1 MSRASLA
8 RPAMSRLFDGCQAAL
23 VWLGALA
30 LVTGE
35 AVIRG
40 LALAAMAAIAL
51 AAALAALFP
60 GLIGEHVARVPL
72 PPSPPAKEPDDVL

>member
-1 MSRASLA
+1 
-8 RPAMSRLFDGCQAAL
+8 MSRLFDGCQAAL

-35 AVIRG
+35 AFIRG

-60 GLIGEHVARVPL
+60 GLIGEPAARAPL
-72 PPSPPAKEPDDVL
+72 PLSPPAKEPDDVL